1 MRSLLS
7 LVVVGIV
14 VPLAAQSVPHLD
26 AAVVPGRLDTRITR
40 CAPGALAAL
49 VLGFAPAA
57 LPLPGGAVLGVDPV
71 CVVGL
76 TFADALGMAV
86 IGLQFPPGQGAGL
99 QFLAAG
105 LTYDVQQPLEA
116 PGALQATPAHSLRMP
131 AVGDVADLVVL
142 FGQSNAEGSAA
153 LAELPV
159 ALRGPLPN
167 LRVWNDVA
175 AAWQPLE
182 GGYNNQL
189 FPLVPRVGPEMGMAE
204 AAALL
209 PSPTWLVKFAV
220 AQSSLGPTP
229 GPWSEWGAAAGE
241 LLPELLRRISVA
253 SAALRSVGLVP
264 NVRLVAMMQGETDA
278 LDPALAQ
285 AYAGHLADLV
295 VALRAELAT
304 RGLVG
309 ADPVQFRFGLVAP
322 HLEQL
327 GFVATAAVRAAQQ
340 AVAASLPDCAT
351 VETAALAL
359 QPDQVHFA
367 LGGLLAL
374 GRAFLVGLH

>member
-14 VPLAAQSVPHLD
+14 LPLAAQSVPHLD

-49 VLGFAPAA
+49 VLGFVPAA

-76 TFADALGMAV
+76 TFADAVGTAV
-86 IGLQFPPGQGAGL
+86 IGLQFPPGQGAGM
-99 QFLAAG
+99 QFLGAG
-105 LTYDVQQPLEA
+105 LTYDVQRPLEA
-116 PGALQATPAHSLRMP
+116 PLALQVTPARSLRMP
-131 AVGDVADLVVL
+131 AVGDAADLVVL

-153 LAELPV
+153 LTELPV

-167 LRVWNDVA
+167 LRIWNDVA
-175 AAWQPLE
+175 AAWQPVE
-182 GGYNNQL
+182 AGYNNQL

-241 LLPELLRRISVA
+241 LLPELLRRITVA

-264 NVRLVAMMQGETDA
+264 NVRLVAMMQGESDA